1 MARDILDKQSLLGK
15 LSKYVASAKHSI
27 HLCKQLA
34 MGDKKLSLQAMY
46 NQSGMLL
53 VKDEGNSTSIQ
64 PDTMF
69 SLSDLQNCSNSQKNT
84 VLANHWFVL
93 ISHCQ

>member
-34 MGDKKLSLQAMY
+34 MGDKKLTLQAMY
-46 NQSGMLL
+46 NQSGMLR
-53 VKDEGNSTSIQ
+53 VKDEDSSTLIQ
-64 PDTMF
+64 PDIMF
-69 SLSDLQNCSNSQKNT
+69 GLSYLQNRSNSLKNT
-84 VLANHWFVL
+84 VLANHLFVL

>member
-34 MGDKKLSLQAMY
+34 MGDKKLTLQAMY

-53 VKDEGNSTSIQ
+53 VKDEDSSTSIQ
-64 PDTMF
+64 PDIKLG
-69 SLSDLQNCSNSQKNT
+69 LSYLQNRNNSLKNT
-84 VLANHWFVL
+84 VLANQGTRFVL
-93 ISHCQ
+93 